1 MVSKVYTAGLNGVD
15 GFLVTVECNCT
26 NRLESFVLV
35 GLPDMAVREARD
47 RIKSAI
53 DNSGYFFPDGELI
66 VNLAPADRKKQ
77 GSAYDLSILVGILS
91 ASGALKTD
99 LSSRCFIGEL
109 SLSGEIR
116 SVRGVLCMVLAAK
129 QAGLSEVFV
138 PAVNAQ
144 EASAV
149 EGIRVYGAANVKEL
163 IDHLQGEKVL
173 SPTPFDR
180 DRFLLQAEEIHEDFA
195 DVKGQARAKRAMEI
209 AAAGSHNI
217 VLIGPPGTGKSMLS
231 KRLPSILPPLS
242 FDEAI
247 ETTKIHSICG
257 LLEEDVSLVR
267 HRPFRTPHHTL
278 SAVAL
283 AGGGAIPMPG
293 EISIAHNGVLFLD
306 ELPEFNKQATEVL
319 RQPLEDRQITIIRA
333 SGRVQ
338 FPCSFMLVGAMN
350 PCPCGY
356 YGHPTRACTCKKT
369 EIKEYL
375 SRISGPLLDRIDIQI
390 EVPALAYRELSSQ
403 TREES
408 SADIRKRVMAA
419 REFAQSRYRAAGAS
433 VRNNASLTSSEIR
446 RFCKLTE
453 DASAIL
459 EQAFNS
465 MGLSARGYDRIL
477 RVARTIADLDQSE
490 TIDVAHIAEAIQLR
504 SLDRKY
510 W

>member
-1 MVSKVYTAGLNGVD
+1 MLSKIYTAGLNGVE

-26 NRLESFVLV
+26 NRLENFVLV

-53 DNSGYFFPDGELI
+53 ENSGYFFPDGEII

-91 ASGALKTD
+91 ASGALRAE
-99 LSSRCFIGEL
+99 LEGSCFIGEL
-109 SLSGEIR
+109 SLSGDVR
-116 SVRGVLCMVLAAK
+116 PVRGALCMVLAAK
-129 QAGLSEVFV
+129 EAGIRDIYV
-138 PAVNAQ
+138 PASNAA

-149 EGIRVYGAANVKEL
+149 DGVNVYGVSHVREL
-163 IDHLQGEKVL
+163 VVHLIGKNKLQ
-173 SPTPFDR
+173 PTIFDK
-180 DRFLLQAEEIHEDFA
+180 DGFLLQASMIGEDFA
-195 DVKGQARAKRAMEI
+195 DVKGQQRAKRALEI
-209 AAAGSHNI
+209 AAAGSHNV

-257 LLEEDVSLVR
+257 ILPQDQSLIR
-267 HRPFRTPHHTL
+267 RRPFRAPHHTL

-283 AGGGAIPMPG
+283 AGGGQIPMPG
-293 EISIAHNGVLFLD
+293 EVSIAHNGVLFLD

-338 FPCSFMLVGAMN
+338 FPCSFMLVAAMN
-350 PCPCGY
+350 PCRCGY
-356 YGHPTRACTCKKT
+356 FGHPTRPCTCKKT

-375 SRISGPLLDRIDIQI
+375 SHISGPLLDRIDIQI
-390 EVPALAYRELSSQ
+390 EVPALAYKDLASAAPS
-403 TREES
+403 ES
-408 SADIRKRVMAA
+408 SADIRARVMAA
-419 REFAQSRYRAAGAS
+419 REFAQARYERAGVM
-433 VRNNASLTSSEIR
+433 VRNNAALSSAEIR
-446 RFCKLTE
+446 RFCRLTE
-453 DASAIL
+453 DAGAVL

-490 TIDVAHIAEAIQLR
+490 DIELAHIAEAIQLR